1 MHLYFNRRLPFQRYT
16 YTFYIFIILML
27 ISSPY
32 SRWGTIFGDDD
43 LKLAHKKIS
52 LEEALTIAIENNPE
66 LQATRDQ
73 VDAAVGLLR
82 QSRLYPN
89 PVLEFL
95 VEEMP
100 TREIGLNQSQNLVAI
115 TQPIILGGKRGLG
128 ITINEKAKE
137 RDILE
142 SEAILLTIIADTKK
156 AFYKT
161 IADQEG
167 LDIAKN
173 IEEIT
178 HETYKSERVRFEAG
192 EVPVTNVLRAEVE
205 LSMAR
210 NTVFNAEGKLQNS
223 LKELLNVMGT
233 PDETI
238 AGVAGKLL
246 IRPKKLF
253 LHELEE
259 KMKNNQP
266 LLKTSRKNIEI
277 AETQFTLEKRQV
289 IPDINVSAGYK
300 RLSLE
305 NTDTIQMGIEIPTP
319 FFNRNQ
325 GNIQKGKA
333 LLRKAKNE
341 HVSVYNDLL
350 FQLKTNFNSYQV
362 KQKQVIEYKDRILP
376 KADESLTLITEGY
389 NEGEFSYM
397 DLLDTKRIWAET
409 RISYIESL
417 KDLNLIIAD
426 IERLVVTKTRENDQ
440 S

>member
-1 MHLYFNRRLPFQRYT
+1 
-16 YTFYIFIILML
+16 ML
-27 ISSPY
+27 IYLPY
-32 SRWGTIFGDDD
+32 SHWRTIFGNDD

-52 LEEALTIAIENNPE
+52 LEEALAIAIENNPE

-73 VDAAVGLLR
+73 VDAAIGLLR
-82 QSRLYPN
+82 QSGLYPN

-100 TREIGLNQSQNLVAI
+100 TREIGFHQSQNLVAI

-128 ITINEKAKE
+128 IKINEKLKE
-137 RDILE
+137 KDILE
-142 SEAILLTIIADTKK
+142 SEAALLTIIADTKK

-161 IADQEG
+161 LADQEG

-178 HETYKSERVRFEAG
+178 HETYKNEQVRFEAG

-210 NTVFNAEGKLQNS
+210 NSVFNVEGKFQNS
-223 LKELLNVMGT
+223 LKELLNVMGI
-233 PDETI
+233 PEEAI
-238 AGVAGKLL
+238 AGVAGRLL
-246 IRPKKLF
+246 TRPKKLL

-266 LLKTSRKNIEI
+266 LLKASRKNIEI
-277 AETQFTLEKRQV
+277 AETQLALEKRQV

-305 NTDTIQMGIEIPTP
+305 NIDTIQMGIEIPTP

-333 LLRKAKNE
+333 LSRKAKNE
-341 HVSVYNDLL
+341 NVLVYNNLL
-350 FQLKTNFNSYQV
+350 FQLKTNFHSYQV

-397 DLLDTKRIWAET
+397 DLLDTKRMWAET

-417 KDLNLIIAD
+417 KDLNLILAD
-426 IERLVVTKTRENDQ
+426 IERLAVTKIGEQYQGTR
-440 S
+440 